1 MVSTSQDILYLTVAV
16 SIGLFTVFLV
26 WIMYYIAQISRQS
39 NEMITDFRSKME
51 ELDATMHVIKDK
63 MQDSV
68 DALSSVSSQITT
80 ILDLVR
86 SFTGKAKRSRKRAS
100 EANED

>member
-1 MVSTSQDILYLTVAV
+1 MISSAQDILYITVAA
-16 SIGLFTVFLV
+16 SIGLFTLFLV

-51 ELDATMHVIKDK
+51 ELDATVHLIKDK
-63 MQDSV
+63 VEDSV
-68 DALSSVSSQITT
+68 DSLSAVSNQITT

-86 SFTGKAKRSRKRAS
+86 SFTGKAKKSRKG
-100 EANED
+100 

>member
-1 MVSTSQDILYLTVAV
+1 MISSAQDILYITVAA

-63 MQDSV
+63 VQDSV
-68 DALSSVSSQITT
+68 DSLSAVSTQITT

-86 SFTGKAKRSRKRAS
+86 SFTNKAKRSRK
-100 EANED
+100 D